1 MESGGWEVFLWYSLG
16 AISYMFVSRIMRY
29 VNLASLYDSALTA
42 SLNIIFIAD
51 KEVKFMNEYRY
62 NSLKDAGITSEE
74 IQNLEEANNR
84 AIDLWRFLVIQ
95 SLITMTPISLR
106 SNLKF
111 KTWDQAVKLIE
122 KNRK

>member
-1 MESGGWEVFLWYSLG
+1 
-16 AISYMFVSRIMRY
+16 
-29 VNLASLYDSALTA
+29 
-42 SLNIIFIAD
+42 
-51 KEVKFMNEYRY
+51 MNEYRY
-62 NSLKDAGITSEE
+62 NSLKDAGVTSEE

-95 SLITMTPISLR
+95 NLIAMTPTSLR

>member
-1 MESGGWEVFLWYSLG
+1 MESGDWEVFLWYFFG
-16 AISYMFVSRIMRY
+16 AISYMFVSRVMRY
-29 VNLASLYDSALTA
+29 ANLASLYDNALTA

-74 IQNLEEANNR
+74 IQNLEEVNNR

-95 SLITMTPISLR
+95 NLIAMTPASLR